1 MAQKFRAKIHW
12 INFAEGGRR
21 MPPSKGTK
29 YCPIIK
35 FDNIMLKNAWS
46 VCFIC
51 TGQEEGGIEIGF
63 LSDEAPAMPLQKG
76 NCFDLYEGGRKTAR
90 GEII

>member
-1 MAQKFRAKIHW
+1 ML
-12 INFAEGGRR
+12 
-21 MPPSKGTK
+21 PPKGTK

-35 FDNIMLKNAWS
+35 FDNIMLKDAWS

-51 TGQEEGGIEIGF
+51 TGQKESIVEIGF
-63 LSDEAPAMPLQKG
+63 LSDRAPAMPLQKG
-76 NCFDLYEGGRKTAR
+76 YCFDLYEGRRKTAR